1 MKKKKKTPFQRL
13 NMIGHQ
19 LQGVQFLISNDF
31 DIALLVVDDLKS
43 CSNRYFILNG
53 HYEPSAVAA

>member
-1 MKKKKKTPFQRL
+1 MSEKEKKKTPFQRL

-31 DIALLVVDDLKS
+31 DIALLAVDDLQS
-43 CSNRYFILNG
+43 CSNRYFILNR
-53 HYEPSAVAA
+53 H